1 MRGLPFSH
9 RRPDAAASVG
19 FFSMLFDRQRR
30 EQQLLWSV
38 SPLLLLALSL
48 ASAPAPGLAEVR
60 LRSEGALL
68 AARGSAEQGSRDGT
82 FDFLHSRLAAVRTA
96 LQGLG
101 VREFRAISS
110 STWQRPAEA
119 CRPRL
124 SPAFLHVSAT
134 LAPPVPG
141 GGP

>member
-68 AARGSAEQGSRDGT
+68 AARGSAEQGSRDVT
-82 FDFLHSRLAAVRTA
+82 FDLLHSRLAAVRTA
-96 LQGLG
+96 LQASGCG
-101 VREFRAISS
+101 SS
-110 STWQRPAEA
+110 APSLPPPGSAQRRPAGLA
-119 CRPRL
+119 SALPSCR
-124 SPAFLHVSAT
+124 
-134 LAPPVPG
+134 
-141 GGP
+141 